1 VADNYAPFYSLP
13 IECTDRD
20 AAFVLDGLLYNESEL
35 EIEEHYTDTHGY
47 TEINFA
53 AFAMLGLRFCPRIR
67 GVQHQRIYRID
78 PNCDYGSLA
87 SLVSRADQT
96 IDTEQIAEHWDR
108 MGQLYASLKTGHV
121 SASVALKRL
130 VGFSTKNRFYRA
142 NRDLGRIFKTEFI
155 LQYLSEPEL
164 GRRIRRGL
172 LKVEQLHAL
181 ARDVFYGRR
190 GRINAREL
198 LGADEHLQL
207 PEPDPGVHRLL
218 AGVGNLPGPQSVR
231 PGRQWN
237 RSLPAGT
244 RQPHRVG

>member
-1 VADNYAPFYSLP
+1 LHFLADNYAPFYNLA

-53 AFAMLGLRFCPRIR
+53 AFAMPGLRFCPRIG

-78 PNCDYGSLA
+78 HNYDYGLLT
-87 SLVSRADQT
+87 SLVRRADQT
-96 IDTEQIAEHWDR
+96 IDTEQIAEQWDR
-108 MGQLYASLKTGHV
+108 MGQLYASLKTGQV
-121 SASVALKRL
+121 TASVALKRL
-130 VGFSTKNRFYRA
+130 VGFSAKNRFYRA

-164 GRRIRRGL
+164 RSRIRRGL
-172 LKVEQLHAL
+172 LNVEQLHAL

-190 GRINAREL
+190 GRINTRSCF
-198 LGADEHLQL
+198 G
-207 PEPDPGVHRLL
+207 PGH
-218 AGVGNLPGPQSVR
+218 
-231 PGRQWN
+231 
-237 RSLPAGT
+237 
-244 RQPHRVG
+244 H